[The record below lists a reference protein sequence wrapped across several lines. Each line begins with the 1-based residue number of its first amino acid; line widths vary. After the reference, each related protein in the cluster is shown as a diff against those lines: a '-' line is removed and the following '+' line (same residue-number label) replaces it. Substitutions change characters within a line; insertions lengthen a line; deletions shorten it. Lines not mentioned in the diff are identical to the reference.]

1 MKEVTP
7 AIISDNRRMC
17 HTLFGFIS
25 AAADLLNLDQVR
37 RHRQEQFR
45 LCLAEEKSKRTETNR
60 ELCTRFYSPIA
71 ALITM
76 PIEDAE
82 KFVRKEPLEQF
93 YDVGNELGR

>member
-1 MKEVTP
+1 M
-7 AIISDNRRMC
+7 SS
-17 HTLFGFIS
+17 FY
-25 AAADLLNLDQVR
+25 
-37 RHRQEQFR
+37 
-45 LCLAEEKSKRTETNR
+45 
-60 ELCTRFYSPIA
+60 YSPIA

>member
-1 MKEVTP
+1 MPHVF
-7 AIISDNRRMC
+7 C
-17 HTLFGFIS
+17 FIS
-25 AAADLLNLDQVR
+25 SPADLLNLDQVEAPKAKTVSFVFAR
-37 RHRQEQFR
+37 
-45 LCLAEEKSKRTETNR
+45 EKKLKKKTQR
-60 ELCTRFYSPIA
+60 EIQNWCDYSPIA